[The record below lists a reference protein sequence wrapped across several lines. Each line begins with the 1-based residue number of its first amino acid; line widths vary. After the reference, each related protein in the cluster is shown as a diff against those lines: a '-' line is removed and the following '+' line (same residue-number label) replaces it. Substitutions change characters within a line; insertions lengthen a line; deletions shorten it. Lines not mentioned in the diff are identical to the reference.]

1 MIHNELVT
9 STSTITITPRDH
21 GAISD
26 HQVDIYTTA
35 TSGTVNVAAVLRN
48 GRTVTI
54 GDVDVSDSTRLWLLF
69 RGNVESIVCTPSLSS
84 TEFTVDYQQ
93 FEVRG

>member
-1 MIHNELVT
+1 MIYNELIT
-9 STSTITITPRDH
+9 STTAITITPRDH

-26 HQVDIYTTA
+26 HQVDINTAA
-35 TSGTVNVAAVLRN
+35 TSGTVNVAAVLRS

-54 GDVDVSDSTRLWLLF
+54 GDVDVSDDTRLWLLF

-84 TEFTVDYQQ
+84 AAYTVDFQQ
-93 FEVRG
+93 FTIRC